1 MITYITSASSI
12 SFISPPRYTEEK
24 NPTPVDLAEL
34 AAMVD
39 YSIEYDNS
47 RSVILHL
54 STVLSNVDS
63 NTEGSVAVVNR
74 ALVNVREIASTGSVA
89 TVNRSLVD
97 VRDIIFTVVV
107 VVLFTCNIINKSLLI
122 EKSFVNP

>member
-63 NTEGSVAVVNR
+63 NTEVWRGSQTIGFTSRYVNTSS
-74 ALVNVREIASTGSVA
+74 E
-89 TVNRSLVD
+89 D
-97 VRDIIFTVVV
+97 
-107 VVLFTCNIINKSLLI
+107 
-122 EKSFVNP
+122 